1 MYQTESIPHVAYRK
15 SAPLYD
21 RLAAL
26 LTSNP
31 AVWTVLD
38 STEVKGATRGMKQTR
53 IKNEMNRR
61 GLYIITRTT
70 ESQIYVRLRP
80 NADETTVTENY
91 VKRREEPV
99 DNSHA

>member
-26 LTSNP
+26 LKDSS
-31 AVWTVLD
+31 VWTVID
-38 STEVKGATRGMKQTR
+38 ATEVKGATRGMKQTR

-61 GLYIITRTT
+61 GLNIMTRTT
-70 ESQIYVRLRP
+70 
-80 NADETTVTENY
+80 ATEIY